1 MKLFALLL
9 LTTAVVAA
17 TVAMA
22 QSSTEPLATWLPKQ
36 RWQKRV
42 VLLCAPN
49 SSTPEL
55 RAQQRQFASAV
66 PAMQERD
73 ITVREVLFEQLSS
86 ADQQYLTQ
94 KMKVKLSGFTLV
106 LIGKDGG
113 VKRRET
119 QPITPESLFQTIDVM
134 PMRRNEARSAKK
146 L

>member
-1 MKLFALLL
+1 
-9 LTTAVVAA
+9 
-17 TVAMA
+17 
-22 QSSTEPLATWLPKQ
+22 
-36 RWQKRV
+36 
-42 VLLCAPN
+42 
-49 SSTPEL
+49 
-55 RAQQRQFASAV
+55 
-66 PAMQERD
+66 MQERD